1 MLLEVPPKKGECMS
15 LVRERDGKRLHIK
28 SRLMGESL
36 VRKSLYNDMDI
47 PPQIRL
53 FPDVN
58 VMKIGGQ
65 SICDRG
71 IKALPAIIKEIVSVK
86 KKHKILLTTGG
97 GTRSRHIYTIG
108 IELGMPTG
116 IIAKFAS
123 TISEQNAL
131 LIATLLAQWDGIRID
146 QDDILK
152 LPTYYSQGCIP
163 VTHGMPPY
171 DYFALPPE
179 HGRLPIHRTDAGT
192 LLMANLIGAKSCIL
206 VKDEDGLYTD
216 NPKTNSKATFI
227 PEIGAKELMKMDLE
241 DLVIERS
248 CLEILQNSEAI
259 DKIQIINGLK
269 KGNIT
274 KALAG
279 KRVGTII
286 YKEL

>member
-1 MLLEVPPKKGECMS
+1 MP
-15 LVRERDGKRLHIK
+15 LVRDRDGKRLHIK
-28 SRLMGESL
+28 SKLMGESL
-36 VRKSLYNDMDI
+36 VRKSLFDDMEM
-47 PPQIRL
+47 PPQLRL

-58 VMKIGGQ
+58 VVKIGGQ
-65 SICDRG
+65 SLCDRG
-71 IKALPAIIKEIVSVK
+71 IKALPAIIKEIVSAK

-97 GTRSRHIYTIG
+97 GTRSRHIYAIG
-108 IELGMPTG
+108 MELGMPTG
-116 IIAKFAS
+116 IIARFAS

-131 LIATLLAQWDGIRID
+131 LIATLLAPWDGIRIH

-171 DYFALPPE
+171 DFFALPPDK
-179 HGRLPIHRTDAGT
+179 GRLPVHRTDAGT
-192 LLMANLIGAKSCIL
+192 LLIANLIGAKSCIL
-206 VKDEDGLYTD
+206 VKDEDGLYME
-216 NPKTNSKATFI
+216 NPKTNPKAAFI
-227 PEIGAKELMKMDLE
+227 PAIGAKELLRMDLD

-248 CLEILQNSEAI
+248 CLEILINSEAI

-286 YKEL
+286 FKE

>member
-1 MLLEVPPKKGECMS
+1 MS
-15 LVRERDGKRLHIK
+15 LVREKDGKRLHIK

-36 VRKSLYNDMDI
+36 VRKSMFDELDE

-71 IKALPAIIKEIVSVK
+71 IKALPPIIKELGAAK
-86 KKHKILLTTGG
+86 KKHKILITTGG
-97 GTRSRHIYTIG
+97 GTRSRHIYTIAL
-108 IELGMPTG
+108 ELGMPTG

-131 LIATLLAQWDGIRID
+131 LVSTLLAPFDGIRIH

-152 LPTYYSQGCIP
+152 LPTYFSQGCIP
-163 VTHGMPPY
+163 VTHGMPPF
-171 DYFALPPE
+171 DLFALPPE
-179 HGRLPIHRTDAGT
+179 KGRLPIHRTDAGT
-192 LLMANLIGAKSCIL
+192 LLMANLIGAKSCIF
-206 VKDEDGLYTD
+206 VKDEDGLFTD
-216 NPKTNSKATFI
+216 NPKINPKAVFI
-227 PEIGAKELMKMDLE
+227 PEIGARELMEMDLE

-248 CLEILQNSEAI
+248 CLEILLNSESI
-259 DKIQIINGLK
+259 DRIQIINGLK

-274 KALAG
+274 KALNG
-279 KRVGTII
+279 KHVGTII
-286 YKEL
+286 HR

>member
-1 MLLEVPPKKGECMS
+1 MP
-15 LVRERDGKRLHIK
+15 LVRDRDGKRLHIK
-28 SRLMGESL
+28 SKLMGESL
-36 VRKSLYNDMDI
+36 VRKSLFDDMEM
-47 PPQIRL
+47 PPQLRL

-58 VMKIGGQ
+58 VVKIGGQ
-65 SICDRG
+65 SLCDRG
-71 IKALPAIIKEIVSVK
+71 IKALPAIIKEIVSAK

-97 GTRSRHIYTIG
+97 GTRSRHIYAIG
-108 IELGMPTG
+108 MELGMPTG
-116 IIAKFAS
+116 IIARFAS

-131 LIATLLAQWDGIRID
+131 LIATLLAPWDGIRIH

-171 DYFALPPE
+171 DFFALPPDK
-179 HGRLPIHRTDAGT
+179 GRLPVHRTDAGT

-206 VKDEDGLYTD
+206 VKDEDGLYME
-216 NPKTNSKATFI
+216 NPKNNPKAAFI
-227 PEIGAKELMKMDLE
+227 PAIGAKELLRMDLD

-248 CLEILQNSEAI
+248 CLEILINSEAI

-286 YKEL
+286 FKE

>member
-1 MLLEVPPKKGECMS
+1 MP
-15 LVRERDGKRLHIK
+15 LVRDRDGKRLHIK
-28 SRLMGESL
+28 SKLMGESL
-36 VRKSLYNDMDI
+36 VRKSLFDDMEI
-47 PPQIRL
+47 PPQLRL

-58 VMKIGGQ
+58 VVKIGGQ
-65 SICDRG
+65 SLCDRG
-71 IKALPAIIKEIVSVK
+71 IKALPAIIKEIVSAK

-97 GTRSRHIYTIG
+97 GTRSRHIYAIG
-108 IELGMPTG
+108 MELGMPTG
-116 IIAKFAS
+116 IIARFAS

-131 LIATLLAQWDGIRID
+131 LIATLLAPWDGIRIH

-171 DYFALPPE
+171 DFFALPPDK
-179 HGRLPIHRTDAGT
+179 GRLPVHRTDAGT

-206 VKDEDGLYTD
+206 VKDEDGLYME
-216 NPKTNSKATFI
+216 NPKTNPKAAFI
-227 PEIGAKELMKMDLE
+227 PAIGAKELLTMDLD

-248 CLEILQNSEAI
+248 CLEILINSEAI

-279 KRVGTII
+279 KHVGTII
-286 YKEL
+286 FKE

>member
-1 MLLEVPPKKGECMS
+1 MP
-15 LVRERDGKRLHIK
+15 LVRDRDGKRLHIK
-28 SRLMGESL
+28 SKLMGESL
-36 VRKSLYNDMDI
+36 VRKSLFDDMVM
-47 PPQIRL
+47 PPQLRL

-58 VMKIGGQ
+58 VVKIGGQ
-65 SICDRG
+65 SLCDRG
-71 IKALPAIIKEIVSVK
+71 IKALPAIIKEIVSAK

-97 GTRSRHIYTIG
+97 GTRSRHIYAIG
-108 IELGMPTG
+108 MELGMPTG
-116 IIAKFAS
+116 IIARFAS

-131 LIATLLAQWDGIRID
+131 LIATLLAPWDGIRIH

-171 DYFALPPE
+171 DFFALPPDK
-179 HGRLPIHRTDAGT
+179 GRLPVHRTDAGT

-206 VKDEDGLYTD
+206 VKDEDGLYME
-216 NPKTNSKATFI
+216 NPKNNPKAAFI
-227 PEIGAKELMKMDLE
+227 PAIGAKELLRMDLD

-248 CLEILQNSEAI
+248 CLEILINSEAI

-286 YKEL
+286 FKE

>member
-1 MLLEVPPKKGECMS
+1 MP
-15 LVRERDGKRLHIK
+15 LVRDRDGKRLHIK
-28 SRLMGESL
+28 SKLMGESL
-36 VRKSLYNDMDI
+36 VRKSLFDDMEI
-47 PPQIRL
+47 PPQLRL

-58 VMKIGGQ
+58 VVKIGGQ
-65 SICDRG
+65 SLCDRG
-71 IKALPAIIKEIVSVK
+71 IKALPAIIKEIVSAK

-97 GTRSRHIYTIG
+97 GTRSRHIYAIG
-108 IELGMPTG
+108 MELGMPTG
-116 IIAKFAS
+116 IIARFAS

-131 LIATLLAQWDGIRID
+131 LIATLLAPWDGIRIH

-171 DYFALPPE
+171 DFFALPPDK
-179 HGRLPIHRTDAGT
+179 GRLPVHRTDAGT

-206 VKDEDGLYTD
+206 VKDEDGLYME
-216 NPKTNSKATFI
+216 NPKTNPKAAFI
-227 PEIGAKELMKMDLE
+227 PAIGAKELLTMDLD

-248 CLEILQNSEAI
+248 CLEILINCEAI

-269 KGNIT
+269 KGNIA

-279 KRVGTII
+279 KHVGTII
-286 YKEL
+286 YKDT

>member
-1 MLLEVPPKKGECMS
+1 MS
-15 LVRERDGKRLHIK
+15 LIRERDGKRLHIK

-36 VRKSLYNDMDI
+36 VRKSLYDEIEM
-47 PPQIRL
+47 PPQVRL

-58 VMKIGGQ
+58 VVKIGGQ

-71 IKALPAIIKEIVSVK
+71 ARALPAIIKEIATAK
-86 KKHKILLTTGG
+86 KKHKILITTGG
-97 GTRSRHIYTIG
+97 GTRSRHIYTIA

-131 LIATLLAQWDGIRID
+131 LVATLLAPYDGIRIH
-146 QDDILK
+146 QTDILN
-152 LPTYYSQGCIP
+152 LPSYFSQGCIP

-171 DYFALPPE
+171 DFFALPPE
-179 HGRLPIHRTDAGT
+179 KGHLPIHRTDAGT
-192 LLMANLIGAKSCIL
+192 LLIANLIGAKSCIF

-216 NPKTNSKATFI
+216 NPKTNPKATFI
-227 PEIGAKELMKMDLE
+227 PEIGVNELMERDLD

-248 CLEILQNSEAI
+248 CLEILHNSETLE
-259 DKIQIINGLK
+259 KIQIISGLK

-279 KRVGTII
+279 KHVGTYIH
-286 YKEL
+286 KE

>member
-1 MLLEVPPKKGECMS
+1 
-15 LVRERDGKRLHIK
+15 
-28 SRLMGESL
+28 MGESL
-36 VRKSLYNDMDI
+36 VRKSLNDDFKA
-47 PPQIRL
+47 PPQLRL

-58 VMKIGGQ
+58 VVKIGGQ

-71 IKALPAIIKEIVSVK
+71 IKALPAIIKEIASVK

-108 IELGMPTG
+108 MEMGMPTG
-116 IIAKFAS
+116 IIARFAS

-131 LIATLLAQWDGIRID
+131 LIATLLAPWDGIRIH

-163 VTHGMPPY
+163 VTQGMPPY

-179 HGRLPIHRTDAGT
+179 KGRLPIHRTDAGT
-192 LLMANLIGAKSCIL
+192 VLIANLIGARSCIL

-216 NPKTNSKATFI
+216 NPKTDPKAAFI
-227 PEIGAKELMKMDLE
+227 PEIGAGELMKRDFE
-241 DLVIERS
+241 DLVLERS
-248 CLEILQNSEAI
+248 CLEILQNSEAL

-274 KALAG
+274 KALQG

-286 YKEL
+286 YKDK